1 MEIQRLIDID
11 KQVMLALNGSD
22 SLYMD
27 GVMKIYTTTVVWMP
41 VALVLLFIVLKNNT
55 PRISLLVVLGVVL
68 TILASDQ
75 VSSGFI
81 KPLVGR
87 LRPSH
92 DPEFMHLID
101 TFNGYRS
108 GSYSFTSSHAC
119 NSFAIFM
126 FISLLIRNRA
136 LSLSMLAW
144 ACLNSYSRIYLGV
157 HFPGDIL
164 CGAVLGTIIGTITYL
179 IYRFIHNKV
188 ERQSVRITSNYT
200 KTGYLVDDAHLMVAS
215 IYTTFVFITIYA
227 LIYIK
232 INVL

>member
-1 MEIQRLIDID
+1 MDIQRLIDID
-11 KQVMLALNGSD
+11 KQVMLALNGSE

-27 GVMKIYTTTVVWMP
+27 GVMKIYTSTVVWIP
-41 VALVLLFIVLKNNT
+41 VALVLFFIVLKNNT
-55 PRISLLVVLGVVL
+55 PRVSLLVVLGVAL

-75 VSSGFI
+75 MSSEFI
-81 KPLVGR
+81 KPLVER

-126 FISLLIRNRA
+126 FIALLIRNKA
-136 LSLSMLAW
+136 LSMSLLAW
-144 ACLNSYSRIYLGV
+144 ACINSYSRIYLGV

-164 CGAVLGTIIGTITYL
+164 CGAVLGTIIGTLTYL
-179 IYRFIHNKV
+179 VYRFVHRKV
-188 ERQSVRITSNYT
+188 EHTSVRITTNYT
-200 KTGYLVDDAHLMVAS
+200 KSGYLVDDVNFMVAT
-215 IYTTFVFITIYA
+215 IFATFVFITIYA

-232 INVL
+232 GNVL